1 MLPLSAWVYILKVT
15 DLLQW
20 PRISEIL
27 AISAPL
33 RDRDTGKGVAQLV
46 GMQMLDAVEL
56 RKLPEVTLRAMRV
69 PEVPS
74 MA

>member
-1 MLPLSAWVYILKVT
+1 MGIHSQSDRFVAVAE
-15 DLLQW
+15 DLGDAGN
-20 PRISEIL
+20 IGTV
-27 AISAPL
+27 

-46 GMQMLDAVEL
+46 GMQMLDAVAP

-69 PEVPS
+69 PEVPL